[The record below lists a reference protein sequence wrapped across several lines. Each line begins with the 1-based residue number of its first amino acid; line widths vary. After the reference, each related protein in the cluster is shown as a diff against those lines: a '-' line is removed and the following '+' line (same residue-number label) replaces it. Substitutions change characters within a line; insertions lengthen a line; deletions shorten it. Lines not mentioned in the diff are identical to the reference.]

1 VRGERN
7 VRKSQTALHTR
18 SRWVAV
24 GVVILAS
31 ALVLAGTACGG
42 DSGGNGKTGADASA
56 TPAEGTPGASQMS
69 EEVSKKLRDLGE
81 EWAKTS
87 VKATL
92 TYATTGADTP
102 GTTVTLYRDPAKV
115 RMDVSD
121 ETEGINVILIAT
133 PDNTYV
139 CSQEGGD
146 QCLAYPP
153 SSDVGDI
160 DSFLSSV
167 DPGAI
172 EAGLSGLTGNVQI
185 ASFSEKVAGE
195 EASCVSAEG
204 NIGEQDSLMKWCFA
218 ANGLLLYESWADAA
232 GTSER
237 TLQATDIGTVSDS
250 DFEPPYPVSQAPE
263 SPTPTATPGG

>member
-1 VRGERN
+1 MLIG
-7 VRKSQTALHTR
+7 L
-18 SRWVAV
+18 
-24 GVVILAS
+24 VILAS
-31 ALVLAGTACGG
+31 ALLLAATACGG
-42 DSGGNGKTGADASA
+42 DK
-56 TPAEGTPGASQMS
+56 GTPGASQMS

-87 VKATL
+87 VKATF
-92 TYATTGADTP
+92 TYAMSDTDTTGS
-102 GTTVTLYRDPAKV
+102 TVTLYRDPPKV

-121 ETEGINVILIAT
+121 ETEGINVILIST
-133 PDNTYV
+133 PDEIYA
-139 CSQEGGD
+139 CSQKGGD

-167 DPGAI
+167 DPGAL

-204 NIGEQDSLMKWCFA
+204 NIGGRDSLVKFCFA
-218 ANGLLLYESWADAA
+218 SNGLLLYESWADAA
-232 GTSER
+232 GTSEG

-250 DFEPPYPVSQAPE
+250 DFEPPYPVSEAPE